1 MGMKVRMTSDFTSMQ
16 SIRVVQKYLKCWKKE
31 NKNPS
36 ESELHIL
43 KNYNAK
49 VKENLK
55 LFQTYKNWRNVPYR
69 DFSARNF
76 FKFSRD
82 KKYYIGDIH
91 KEMKS
96 IRERINEGKIK
107 LFSSFS

>member
-1 MGMKVRMTSDFTSMQ
+1 M
-16 SIRVVQKYLKCWKKE
+16 Y
-31 NKNPS
+31 
-36 ESELHIL
+36 HI
-43 KNYNAK
+43 
-49 VKENLK
+49 E
-55 LFQTYKNWRNVPYR
+55 T
-69 DFSARNF
+69 FSARNF

-82 KKYYIGDIH
+82 KKYYTGDVH